1 MMYRKLL
8 TDKTVTLCTD
18 RKVGC
23 MSDIQDAI
31 DRRDGDIVY
40 KQDGNLGRMV
50 RMHVTNACDV

>member
-1 MMYRKLL
+1 
-8 TDKTVTLCTD
+8 
-18 RKVGC
+18 

-31 DRRDGDIVY
+31 NRQDGDIVH